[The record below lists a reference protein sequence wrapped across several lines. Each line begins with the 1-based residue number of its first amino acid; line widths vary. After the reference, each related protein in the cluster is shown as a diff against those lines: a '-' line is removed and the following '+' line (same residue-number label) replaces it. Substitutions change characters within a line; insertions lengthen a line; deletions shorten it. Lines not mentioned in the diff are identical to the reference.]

1 MVSDM
6 SKNFGGSTDLAQKR
20 YGSADLHTPIHPPP
34 RCENK
39 QMVVCREFKE
49 ASGIPGVAVNSGCPY
64 VVGGSDNNKL
74 KDVQK
79 YGPER
84 DA

>member
-1 MVSDM
+1 MKTNKWSSVESL
-6 SKNFGGSTDLAQKR
+6 KKR
-20 YGSADLHTPIHPPP
+20 AA
-34 RCENK
+34 
-39 QMVVCREFKE
+39 F
-49 ASGIPGVAVNSGCPY
+49 PGVAVNSGCPY